1 MKLYANKL
9 NNLGQ
14 MNEFL
19 ETYNLLK
26 LKQEE
31 IKNLNRLITSKEMD
45 SIIKKI
51 PTNPSSGP
59 DDLQVNSTKHL
70 KKN

>member
-26 LKQEE
+26 LNHGEIGFLIRPITSME
-31 IKNLNRLITSKEMD
+31 IKT
-45 SIIKKI
+45 IIKNPLTKKI
-51 PTNPSSGP
+51 QDQMAS
-59 DDLQVNSTKHL
+59 LVNSTKHL
-70 KKN
+70 KRN